1 MIQLTI
7 NGLEVSVEEG
17 TTLLEAA
24 RFLGFP
30 IPTLCHMDGLISL
43 RGLPALRGGDRG
55 RSQRQTWSP
64 PALILWRRAS
74 VRTASSRVVKA
85 RKMILGTSSG
95 LMPAVQNDPGPCL
108 CSRGQPTA
116 LPTGV

>member
-30 IPTLCHMDGLISL
+30 IPTLCHMDGLTPYGACRLCVVEIGEGTKSETRL
-43 RGLPALRGGDRG
+43 LLHLSGGRGSSDSNGFLTGHEGTQDDSG
-55 RSQRQTWSP
+55 
-64 PALILWRRAS
+64 
-74 VRTASSRVVKA
+74 TAS
-85 RKMILGTSSG
+85 G
-95 LMPAVQNDPGPCL
+95 LLPTVQNDPGSGL
-108 CSRGQPTA
+108 CP
-116 LPTGV
+116 